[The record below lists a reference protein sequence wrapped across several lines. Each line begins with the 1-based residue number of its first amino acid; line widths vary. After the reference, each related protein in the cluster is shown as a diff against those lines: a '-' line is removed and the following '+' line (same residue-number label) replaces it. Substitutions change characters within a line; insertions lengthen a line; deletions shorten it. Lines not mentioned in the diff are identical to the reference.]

1 MGKIT
6 YEKLRKHVSE
16 ELNPRIREFSKTVE
30 EICRNFKALGLETA
44 VWYPE
49 KIYTSNVGG
58 IDADCYVG
66 YSRIEGRWG
75 LMIRMIERD
84 HECRSF
90 VNQRVITLESC
101 GNMEIVAGALK
112 KVRDLVL
119 MIQAAADQQISTLA
133 QSGPEITELGKPDCA
148 F

>member
-1 MGKIT
+1 MSKIT

-16 ELNPRIREFSKTVE
+16 NLNPPIREFSKTVGD
-30 EICRNFKALGLETA
+30 ISRNFKTLGLETA
-44 VWYPE
+44 VWFPE
-49 KIYTSNVGG
+49 KIHTANLGG
-58 IDADCYVG
+58 IDADSYVG

-75 LMIRMIERD
+75 ILIRIIERD
-84 HECRSF
+84 HESRAY

-119 MIQAAADQQISTLA
+119 SIHAAVDHQIETIARS
-133 QSGPEITELGKPDCA
+133 SSEITELGHPDCE